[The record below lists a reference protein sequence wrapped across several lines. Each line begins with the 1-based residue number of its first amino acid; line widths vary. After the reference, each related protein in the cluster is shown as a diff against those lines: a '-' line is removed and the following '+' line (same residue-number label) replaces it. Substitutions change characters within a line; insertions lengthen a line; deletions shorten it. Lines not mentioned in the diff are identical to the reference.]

1 MTNKK
6 TCATDQIDTKEI
18 LSLVEMA
25 VGQFASAAA
34 SFVDVAAIFEAIA
47 AAAPSGSL
55 MSRLANLGIGL
66 CEQRECDFIEQQITY
81 EAHVERFDDTLQ
93 QSTEASNG

>member
-6 TCATDQIDTKEI
+6 TCSTDQIDTKEI

-25 VGQFASAAA
+25 VGQFASAAV
-34 SFVDVAAIFEAIA
+34 SFADMGAIFEAIA
-47 AAAPSGSL
+47 AAAPRDSL
-55 MSRLANLGIGL
+55 MSRLANLGVSL
-66 CEQRECDFIEQQITY
+66 CEQRECDFIEQQTEY